1 MSKREKIMLAIVC
14 VIILAFACVGRAQ
27 SGKIFNT
34 PATTI
39 SSTQIITQTSETE
52 KSENAVVSTTAEDST
67 KSTAKTTTTS
77 NDKTTASST
86 AKATSST
93 TAKATEK
100 QTSSKPSTTKKK
112 QTATQAENC
121 CYITVECKSVLK
133 KMDKLKEG
141 HEEFVPSNGIIISK
155 TKCAFED
162 GDSVYDVLKKVC
174 KNKGVK
180 LTSRNTTYGVYVSG
194 INNLDEFDCGK
205 QSGWVY
211 TVNGSSPAY
220 SCGKYTV
227 KEKNEIV
234 FKYVC

>member
-1 MSKREKIMLAIVC
+1 MKKQLLTVLAL
-14 VIILAFACVGRAQ
+14 ILLFSALFGCSNAL
-27 SGKIFNT
+27 
-34 PATTI
+34 P
-39 SSTQIITQTSETE
+39 TE
-52 KSENAVVSTTAEDST
+52 
-67 KSTAKTTTTS
+67 TAKTTSAPAASSVSTESSTE
-77 NDKTTASST
+77 KTTAKITSNVSTSTNKSS
-86 AKATSST
+86 TSST
-93 TAKATEK
+93 TKATTAKTTSTIKATSTTAKTTAK
-100 QTSSKPSTTKKK
+100 QTTAKPSTTKKK
-112 QTATQAENC
+112 QTATQAESC

-162 GDSVYDVLKKVC
+162 SDSVYDVLEKVC